1 MSFFACRSSSE
12 EEPKPKLS
20 GVSLETSNNN
30 TSGGSADLLGLGLAG
45 GAETANNVNNNVNG
59 NGFTQE
65 PPTNNLTKYETSTT
79 RHCRLL
85 CFLSPLSKDMIVIEL
100 LVAQL
105 LFINRTKQG
114 SFMIL

>member
-12 EEPKPKLS
+12 EAEPKPKLS

-65 PPTNNLTKYETSTT
+65 PPTNNLTKYETTATTTLFFCLSIVQGHDSNRAFSST
-79 RHCRLL
+79 
-85 CFLSPLSKDMIVIEL
+85 
-100 LVAQL
+100 VAFHKQ
-105 LFINRTKQG
+105 NQG